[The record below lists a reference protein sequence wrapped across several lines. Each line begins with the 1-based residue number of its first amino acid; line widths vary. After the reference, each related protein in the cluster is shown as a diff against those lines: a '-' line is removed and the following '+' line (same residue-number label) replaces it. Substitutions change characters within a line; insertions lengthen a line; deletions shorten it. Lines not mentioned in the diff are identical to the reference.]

1 MRNIRPINAYTISYA
16 PNREDIILGSLLGD
30 KNNGVYV
37 DVGAG
42 HPAYSSATRFFYD
55 RGWSGIDVTPSGRL
69 EGLLKKY
76 RSRDLIIHGF
86 LSDKSSGKI
95 IYRERLGEGGLADYT
110 TEYKVKV
117 TTLGEII
124 ASHDLGEI
132 DFLKV
137 NAGKKELEVLRG
149 CDWDKVRPHIIC
161 VATDGVASID
171 DYAKSIQYELVYSDG
186 KNHYYADKNYYGDKL
201 PQVGRV
207 VYGPYVVTL
216 NVWEELNFLH
226 QRVTFLKDKIR
237 DLEETLEERPANEVD
252 SIRMR
257 QMAKIAAKKV
267 DLFTQGKLLPA
278 TDYENIRPQL
288 DGEEDEGYDSRVWFS
303 LAQRYTNAGKL
314 NRWHPRRV
322 GFAVYRRL
330 KRVIKKVVKR

>member
-42 HPAYSSATRFFYD
+42 HPANSSATRFFYD
-55 RGWSGIDVTPSGRL
+55 RGWSGVDVTPSGRL

-76 RSRDLIIHGF
+76 RSRDVVLNSF
-86 LSDKSSGKI
+86 LSDKPSGEI
-95 IYRERLGEGGLADYT
+95 VYRERLGEGDLADYT

-117 TTLGEII
+117 TTLSEII
-124 ASHDLGEI
+124 DSCDLSEI

-137 NAGKKELEVLRG
+137 NAGKKELEVLKG
-149 CDWDKVRPHIIC
+149 CDWGKVRPRIIC
-161 VATDGVASID
+161 VATDGLASVD
-171 DYAKSIQYELVYSDG
+171 DYARSIQYELVYSDG
-186 KNHYYADKNYYGDKL
+186 KNHYYADKKHYADKL
-201 PQVGRV
+201 PQVSRAV
-207 VYGPYVVTL
+207 HGPYVVTL
-216 NVWEELNFLH
+216 SVWEELNFLH
-226 QRVTFLKDKIR
+226 QRVASLKDKIH
-237 DLEETLEERPANEVD
+237 DLEEMLEERPTNEVD

-288 DGEEDEGYDSRVWFS
+288 DGEEDKGYDSRVWFS
-303 LAQRYTNAGKL
+303 LTQKYTNAGKL
-314 NRWHPRRV
+314 HRWHPRRV

-330 KRVIKKVVKR
+330 KRLIKKVVKR